1 MDIFGRVMYNI
12 SDISIGMWKSMPENA
27 LQHSGISSAKRRILI
42 VAGDPSRQR
51 FLAEALQAQY
61 DVAFAQTGAEA
72 LDMIYESKELLA
84 LVLLDFALPDNQ
96 GRAILKQVSEDPL
109 LKSVSVIVMSRDRQD
124 EVYALN
130 NGAMDFILK
139 PCDLSGVVL
148 ARVRH
153 VIELSETRSII
164 RSTERDQL
172 TGLYN
177 KDYFFNYA
185 NQYDVY
191 HQDMDMDAMV
201 VNISHFHMINERHG
215 KAYGDDVLRRVGR
228 KLQAFVSGEGGIVCR
243 RDGDT
248 FLIYCPHCENYN
260 EILEDAASG
269 MDSKVR
275 LRMGVYPR
283 VDKSLDIERRFDR
296 AKLASDM
303 VRDSFTK
310 TVALYDEQMHHL
322 EIYTEQL
329 LEDFP
334 TAITE
339 KQFVVHYQPKFAI
352 QGTMPVLNSA
362 EALVRWRHPRFGMI
376 SPAHFIPLFESNG
389 LIRQLD
395 SFVWR
400 EVAAQ
405 MRDWKDRLGMCV
417 PVSVN
422 VSRVDIFDYD
432 LVDHMKA
439 LIRKFDLSPDEFL
452 LEITESA
459 YTQDS
464 TQIINTVKA
473 LREAGFHIEI
483 DDFGSGYSS
492 LNMIST
498 LPMDALKLDMEFMH
512 NAFKERKNTRM
523 LDAVIDIAYSL
534 DVPTIAEG
542 VETAEQ
548 MFALKAMGCD
558 IVQGFYFSKPLPA
571 DEFECFLLE
580 KKNGRS
586 YKPGQD
592 RESKVRAAEQFA
604 YEALHDPLTGLY
616 NHSAYKMLLKDAD
629 QRNIALI
636 LIDVDDY
643 DAIVEQHGT
652 ETTDRMS
659 ELLAEVL
666 RHNFRSVDFICR
678 IAKDEYAVIMTRV
691 NNSMSQ
697 LVRDKMERINAMLND
712 QHEGL
717 PHIGLSVGVAFAD
730 RENPQGDIFHDA
742 DQMLQQMKNMKASG
756 CAIF

>member
-1 MDIFGRVMYNI
+1 
-12 SDISIGMWKSMPENA
+12 MPDNA
-27 LQHSGISSAKRRILI
+27 MQHSGKNGSKRRILI

-51 FLAEALQAQY
+51 FLSEALQAQY
-61 DVAFAQTGAEA
+61 DVVYAQTGAEA
-72 LDMIYESKELLA
+72 LETGYASKDLLA
-84 LVLLDFALPDNQ
+84 LVLLDFALPDAQ
-96 GRAILKQVSEDPL
+96 GKAILKQITEDPM

-139 PCDLSGVVL
+139 PCDLTGVVL

-153 VIELSETRSII
+153 VIELSENRSII

-177 KDYFFNYA
+177 KDFFFSYA

-215 KAYGDDVLRRVGR
+215 KAYGDDVLRRVGG
-228 KLQAFVSGEGGIVCR
+228 KILESVFDEGGIVCR

-248 FLIYCPHCENYN
+248 FLIYCPHRENY
-260 EILEDAASG
+260 EDILEMAATG
-269 MDSKVR
+269 MDSRVR
-275 LRMGVYPR
+275 LRMGVYPH

-296 AKLASDM
+296 AKLASDT

-310 TVALYDEQMHHL
+310 TVGLYDEQMHRT

-334 TAITE
+334 TAIAE
-339 KQFVVHYQPKFAI
+339 KQFVVFYQPKFAI

-362 EALVRWRHPRFGMI
+362 EALVRWNHPRFGMV
-376 SPAHFIPLFESNG
+376 SPANFIPLFESNG

-405 MRDWKDRLGMCV
+405 MRDWKDRVGICV

-432 LVDHMKA
+432 LVDHMKG
-439 LIRKFDLSPDEFL
+439 LIREFDLSPDEFL

-459 YTQDS
+459 YTQNS
-464 TQIINTVKA
+464 AQIISTVNA

-512 NAFKERKNTRM
+512 NAFKERKNTKM

-534 DVPTIAEG
+534 EVPTIAEG

-571 DEFECFLLE
+571 AEFERFLVE
-580 KKNGRS
+580 KKQGRS
-586 YKPGQD
+586 YRPD
-592 RESKVRAAEQFA
+592 RDKESKVRAAEQFA

-616 NHSAYKMLLKDAD
+616 NHSAYTMLLKDAD

-636 LIDVDDY
+636 LADVDDY
-643 DAIVEQHGT
+643 DAILAGQGEAVAN
-652 ETTDRMS
+652 RM
-659 ELLAEVL
+659 AEVVADVL

-678 IAKDEYAVIMTRV
+678 IANDEYAVIMTRV
-691 NNSMSQ
+691 NNEMKPLIRQ
-697 LVRDKMERINAMLND
+697 KVERINAMLRERQGD
-712 QHEGL
+712 L
-717 PHIGLSVGVAFAD
+717 PPINLSVGVAFAD

-742 DQMLQQMKNMKASG
+742 DQMLQQMKNMKSSG

>member
-1 MDIFGRVMYNI
+1 
-12 SDISIGMWKSMPENA
+12 MPENA
-27 LQHSGISSAKRRILI
+27 SPQSGTNNKKRRILI

-51 FLAEALQAQY
+51 FLGEALQAQY
-61 DVAFAQTGAEA
+61 DVIYAQTGEQA
-72 LDMIYESKELLA
+72 LESIYESKDLLA
-84 LVLLDFALPDNQ
+84 LVLLDFALPDDQ
-96 GRAILKQVSEDPL
+96 GRAILKQVSEDPV
-109 LKSVSVIVMSRDRQD
+109 LKRVSVIVMSRDRQD

-153 VIELSETRSII
+153 VIELTENRNII

-177 KDYFFNYA
+177 KDFFFNYA

-201 VNISHFHMINERHG
+201 VNISHFHLINERHG
-215 KAYGDDVLRRVGR
+215 KAFGDDVLRRVGQ
-228 KLQAFVSGEGGIVCR
+228 KIQQSVAGDGGIVCR

-248 FLIYCPHCENYN
+248 FLIYCPHRSSYGD
-260 EILEDAASG
+260 ILEEATTG
-269 MDSKVR
+269 MDSRVR
-275 LRMGVYPR
+275 LRMGVYPS
-283 VDKSLDIERRFDR
+283 VDKTLDIERRFDR
-296 AKLASDM
+296 AKLASDT

-310 TVALYDEQMHHL
+310 NVALYDEQMHRS
-322 EIYTEQL
+322 EVYTEQL

-334 TAITE
+334 AAIAE
-339 KQFVVHYQPKFAI
+339 KQFLVYYQPKFAI
-352 QGTMPVLNSA
+352 QATMPVLNSA
-362 EALVRWRHPRFGMI
+362 EALVRWNHPRFGMI
-376 SPAHFIPLFESNG
+376 SPAEFIPLFESNG
-389 LIRQLD
+389 LIRRLD
-395 SFVWR
+395 SYVWR
-400 EVAAQ
+400 EVAIQ
-405 MRDWKDRLGMCV
+405 MRDWKDRLGICV

-432 LVDHMKA
+432 LVDHMKG
-439 LIRKFDLSPDEFL
+439 LIREFDLSPDEFL

-464 TQIINTVKA
+464 AQIISTVKA
-473 LREAGFHIEI
+473 LREVGFHIEI

-512 NAFKERKNTRM
+512 NAFKERKNTKM

-534 DVPTIAEG
+534 EVPTIAEG

-558 IVQGFYFSKPLPA
+558 IVQGYYFSRPLPPEA
-571 DEFECFLLE
+571 FERYLLE
-580 KKNGRS
+580 KKNGRGFR
-586 YKPGQD
+586 PD
-592 RESKVRAAEQFA
+592 RDKESKVRAVEQFA

-616 NHSAYKMLLKDAD
+616 NHSAYKVLLKDAD

-636 LIDVDDY
+636 LADVDDY
-643 DAIVEQHGT
+643 DAIRAEHGQQT
-652 ETTDRMS
+652 ADRMA
-659 ELLAEVL
+659 ELVADVL
-666 RHNFRSVDFICR
+666 RHNFRSVDFVCR
-678 IAKDEYAVIMTRV
+678 ISEDEYAVIMTRV
-691 NNSMSQ
+691 NNDMKPLIRQ
-697 LVRDKMERINAMLND
+697 KMERINAMLIERQGD
-712 QHEGL
+712 L
-717 PHIGLSVGVAFAD
+717 PPINLSVGVAFAD

-742 DQMLQQMKNMKASG
+742 DQMLQQMKSVKTSG

>member
-1 MDIFGRVMYNI
+1 
-12 SDISIGMWKSMPENA
+12 MPDNNA
-27 LQHSGISSAKRRILI
+27 QHSGINSPKRRILI

-51 FLAEALQAQY
+51 FLGDALQAQY
-61 DVAFAQTGAEA
+61 DIIFAQTGAQALEA
-72 LDMIYESKELLA
+72 VYGSKDLLA
-84 LVLLDFALPDNQ
+84 LVLLDFALPDAQ
-96 GRAILKQVSEDPL
+96 GKAILKQICEDPM
-109 LKSVSVIVMSRDRQD
+109 LKSVSVIAMSRDRQD

-130 NGAMDFILK
+130 IGAMDFILK

-153 VIELSETRSII
+153 VIELTENRNII

-177 KDYFFNYA
+177 KDFFFNYA

-191 HQDMDMDAMV
+191 HPDMDMDAIV

-215 KAYGDDVLRRVGR
+215 KAYGDDVLRRVGSR
-228 KLQAFVSGEGGIVCR
+228 IRQSVSGEDGIVCR

-248 FLIYCPHCENYN
+248 FLIYCPHRDKYED
-260 EILEDAASG
+260 ILEDATSG
-269 MDSKVR
+269 MDSRVR
-275 LRMGVYPR
+275 LRMGVYPH
-283 VDKSLDIERRFDR
+283 VDKQLDIERRFDR
-296 AKLASDM
+296 AKLASDT

-310 TVALYDEQMHHL
+310 TVALYDEQMHRS
-322 EIYTEQL
+322 EVYTEQL

-334 TAITE
+334 TAIAE
-339 KQFVVHYQPKFAI
+339 KQFVVYYQPKFAI

-362 EALVRWRHPRFGMI
+362 EALVRWNHPRFGLV
-376 SPAHFIPLFESNG
+376 SPGNFIPLFESNG
-389 LIRQLD
+389 LIRRLD
-395 SFVWR
+395 SYVWR
-400 EVAAQ
+400 EVAMQ
-405 MRDWKDRLGMCV
+405 MRDWKDRLGICV

-432 LVDHMKA
+432 LVDHMKG
-439 LIRKFDLSPDEFL
+439 LIREFDLSPDEFL

-464 TQIINTVKA
+464 AQIISTVKA

-512 NAFKERKNTRM
+512 NAFKERKNTKM

-534 DVPTIAEG
+534 EVPTIAEG

-548 MFALKAMGCD
+548 MFALKEMGCD
-558 IVQGFYFSKPLPA
+558 IVQGFYFSRPLPPE
-571 DEFECFLLE
+571 EFERFLLE

-586 YKPGQD
+586 HRSD
-592 RESKVRAAEQFA
+592 RDKESKVRAAEQFA

-616 NHSAYKMLLKDAD
+616 NHSAYKVLLKDAD

-636 LIDVDDY
+636 LADVDDY
-643 DAIVEQHGT
+643 EAILAERGQ
-652 ETTDRMS
+652 ETVDRM
-659 ELLAEVL
+659 AEVVADVL

-678 IAKDEYAVIMTRV
+678 ISNDEYAVIMTRV
-691 NNSMSQ
+691 NNEMKPLIRQ
-697 LVRDKMERINAMLND
+697 KMERINAMLRERQGD
-712 QHEGL
+712 L
-717 PHIGLSVGVAFAD
+717 PPINLSVGVAFAD

-742 DQMLQQMKNMKASG
+742 DQMLQQMKSVKSSG

>member
-1 MDIFGRVMYNI
+1 
-12 SDISIGMWKSMPENA
+12 MPENA
-27 LQHSGISSAKRRILI
+27 SPQGGTNNKKRRILI

-51 FLAEALQAQY
+51 FLGEALQAQY
-61 DVAFAQTGAEA
+61 DVIYAQTGEQA
-72 LDMIYESKELLA
+72 LESIYESKDLLA
-84 LVLLDFALPDNQ
+84 LVLLDFALPDDR
-96 GRAILKQVSEDPL
+96 GRAILKQVSEDPV
-109 LKSVSVIVMSRDRQD
+109 LKRVSVIVMSRDRQD

-153 VIELSETRSII
+153 VIELTENRNII

-177 KDYFFNYA
+177 KDFFFNYA

-201 VNISHFHMINERHG
+201 VNISHFHLINERHG
-215 KAYGDDVLRRVGR
+215 KAFGDDVLRRVGQR
-228 KLQAFVSGEGGIVCR
+228 IQQSVAGDGGIVCR

-248 FLIYCPHCENYN
+248 FLIYCPHRGSYGD
-260 EILEDAASG
+260 ILEEATTG
-269 MDSKVR
+269 MDSRVR
-275 LRMGVYPR
+275 LRMGVYPS
-283 VDKSLDIERRFDR
+283 VDKTLDIERRFDR
-296 AKLASDM
+296 AKLASDT

-310 TVALYDEQMHHL
+310 NVALYDEQMHRS
-322 EIYTEQL
+322 EVYTEQL

-334 TAITE
+334 TAIAE
-339 KQFVVHYQPKFAI
+339 KQFVVYYQPKFAI
-352 QGTMPVLNSA
+352 QATMPVLNSA
-362 EALVRWRHPRFGMI
+362 EALVRWNHPRFGMI
-376 SPAHFIPLFESNG
+376 SPGSFIPLFESNG
-389 LIRQLD
+389 LIRRLD
-395 SFVWR
+395 SYVWR
-400 EVAAQ
+400 EAAIQ
-405 MRDWKDRLGMCV
+405 MRDWKDRLGICV

-432 LVDHMKA
+432 LVDHMKG
-439 LIRKFDLSPDEFL
+439 LIREFDLSPDEFL

-464 TQIINTVKA
+464 AQIISTVKA

-512 NAFKERKNTRM
+512 NAFKERKNTKM

-534 DVPTIAEG
+534 EVPTIAEG

-558 IVQGFYFSKPLPA
+558 IVQGYYFSRPLPPE
-571 DEFECFLLE
+571 EFERYLLE
-580 KKNGRS
+580 KKNGR
-586 YKPGQD
+586 GFRLD
-592 RESKVRAAEQFA
+592 RDKETKVRATEQFA

-616 NHSAYKMLLKDAD
+616 NHSAYKVLLKDAD

-636 LIDVDDY
+636 LADVDDY
-643 DAIVEQHGT
+643 DAIRAEHGQQT
-652 ETTDRMS
+652 ADRMA
-659 ELLAEVL
+659 ELVADVL
-666 RHNFRSVDFICR
+666 RHNFRSVDFVCR
-678 IAKDEYAVIMTRV
+678 ISEDEYAVIMTRV
-691 NNSMSQ
+691 NNDMKPLIRQ
-697 LVRDKMERINAMLND
+697 KMERINAMLIERQGD
-712 QHEGL
+712 L
-717 PHIGLSVGVAFAD
+717 PPINLSVGVAFAD

-742 DQMLQQMKNMKASG
+742 DQMLQQMKSVKTSG

>member
-1 MDIFGRVMYNI
+1 
-12 SDISIGMWKSMPENA
+12 MPDNA
-27 LQHSGISSAKRRILI
+27 LQHSGINGSKRRILI

-51 FLAEALQAQY
+51 FLSDALQAQY
-61 DVAFAQTGAEA
+61 DVIYAQTGTEA
-72 LDMIYESKELLA
+72 LEMVYESKDLLA
-84 LVLLDFALPDNQ
+84 LVLLDFALPDAQ
-96 GRAILKQVSEDPL
+96 GKAILKQVTEDPL

-139 PCDLSGVVL
+139 PCDLNGVVL

-153 VIELSETRSII
+153 VIELSENRNII

-177 KDYFFNYA
+177 KDFFFSYA

-215 KAYGDDVLRRVGR
+215 KAYGDDVLRRVGG
-228 KLQAFVSGEGGIVCR
+228 KILESVFDEGGIVCR

-248 FLIYCPHCENYN
+248 FLIYCPHRENY
-260 EILEDAASG
+260 EDILEMAATG
-269 MDSKVR
+269 MDSRVR
-275 LRMGVYPR
+275 LRMGVYPH

-296 AKLASDM
+296 AKLASDT

-310 TVALYDEQMHHL
+310 TVGLYDEQMHRT

-334 TAITE
+334 TAIAE
-339 KQFVVHYQPKFAI
+339 KQFVVFYQPKFAI

-362 EALVRWRHPRFGMI
+362 EALVRWNHPRFGMV
-376 SPAHFIPLFESNG
+376 SPANFIPLFESNG

-405 MRDWKDRLGMCV
+405 MRDWKDRVGICV

-432 LVDHMKA
+432 LVDHMKG
-439 LIRKFDLSPDEFL
+439 LIREFDLSPDEFL

-459 YTQDS
+459 YTQNS
-464 TQIINTVKA
+464 AQIISTVNA

-512 NAFKERKNTRM
+512 NAFKERKNTKM

-534 DVPTIAEG
+534 EVPTIAEG

-571 DEFECFLLE
+571 AEFERFLVE
-580 KKNGRS
+580 KKQGRS
-586 YKPGQD
+586 YRPD
-592 RESKVRAAEQFA
+592 RDKESKVRAAEQFA

-616 NHSAYKMLLKDAD
+616 NHSAYTMLLKDAD

-636 LIDVDDY
+636 LADVDDY
-643 DAIVEQHGT
+643 DAILAGQGEAVAN
-652 ETTDRMS
+652 RM
-659 ELLAEVL
+659 AEVVADVL

-678 IAKDEYAVIMTRV
+678 IANDEYAVIMTRV
-691 NNSMSQ
+691 NNEMKPLIRQ
-697 LVRDKMERINAMLND
+697 KVERINAMLRERQGD
-712 QHEGL
+712 L
-717 PHIGLSVGVAFAD
+717 PPINLSVGVAFAD

-742 DQMLQQMKNMKASG
+742 DQMLQQMKNMKSSG

>member
-1 MDIFGRVMYNI
+1 
-12 SDISIGMWKSMPENA
+12 MPDNA
-27 LQHSGISSAKRRILI
+27 MQHSGKNGSKRRILI

-51 FLAEALQAQY
+51 FLSEALQAQY
-61 DVAFAQTGAEA
+61 DVVYAQTGAEA
-72 LDMIYESKELLA
+72 LETVYDSKDLLA
-84 LVLLDFALPDNQ
+84 LVLLDFALPDAQ
-96 GRAILKQVSEDPL
+96 GKAILKQITEDPM

-139 PCDLSGVVL
+139 PCDLTGVVL

-153 VIELSETRSII
+153 VIELSENRSII

-177 KDYFFNYA
+177 KDFFFSYA

-215 KAYGDDVLRRVGR
+215 KAYGDDVLRRVGG
-228 KLQAFVSGEGGIVCR
+228 KILESVFDEGGIVCR

-248 FLIYCPHCENYN
+248 FLIYCPHRENY
-260 EILEDAASG
+260 EDILEMAATG
-269 MDSKVR
+269 MDSRVR
-275 LRMGVYPR
+275 LRMGVYPH

-296 AKLASDM
+296 AKLASDT

-310 TVALYDEQMHHL
+310 TVGLYDEQMHRT

-334 TAITE
+334 TAIAE
-339 KQFVVHYQPKFAI
+339 KQFVVFYQPKFAI

-362 EALVRWRHPRFGMI
+362 EALVRWNHPRFGMV
-376 SPAHFIPLFESNG
+376 SPANFIPLFESNG

-405 MRDWKDRLGMCV
+405 MRDWKDRVGICV

-432 LVDHMKA
+432 LVDHMKG
-439 LIRKFDLSPDEFL
+439 LIREFDLSPDEFL

-459 YTQDS
+459 YTQNS
-464 TQIINTVKA
+464 AQIISTVNA

-512 NAFKERKNTRM
+512 NAFKERKNTKM

-534 DVPTIAEG
+534 EVPTIAEG

-571 DEFECFLLE
+571 AEFERFLVE
-580 KKNGRS
+580 KKQGRS
-586 YKPGQD
+586 YRPD
-592 RESKVRAAEQFA
+592 RDKESKVRAAEQFA

-616 NHSAYKMLLKDAD
+616 NHSAYTMLLKDAD

-636 LIDVDDY
+636 LADVDDY
-643 DAIVEQHGT
+643 DAILAGQGEAVAN
-652 ETTDRMS
+652 RM
-659 ELLAEVL
+659 AEVVADVL

-678 IAKDEYAVIMTRV
+678 IANDEYAVIMTRV
-691 NNSMSQ
+691 NNEMKPLIRQ
-697 LVRDKMERINAMLND
+697 KVERINAMLRERQGD
-712 QHEGL
+712 L
-717 PHIGLSVGVAFAD
+717 PPINLSVGVAFAD

-742 DQMLQQMKNMKASG
+742 DQMLQQMKNMKSSG

>member
-1 MDIFGRVMYNI
+1 
-12 SDISIGMWKSMPENA
+12 MPGNA
-27 LQHSGISSAKRRILI
+27 SPQSGTNNKKRRILI

-51 FLAEALQAQY
+51 FLGEALQAQY
-61 DVAFAQTGAEA
+61 DVIYAQTGEQA
-72 LDMIYESKELLA
+72 LESIYESKDLLA
-84 LVLLDFALPDNQ
+84 LVLLDFALPDDR
-96 GRAILKQVSEDPL
+96 GRAILKQVSEDPV
-109 LKSVSVIVMSRDRQD
+109 LKRVSVIVMSRDRQD

-153 VIELSETRSII
+153 VIELTENRNII

-177 KDYFFNYA
+177 KDFFFNYA

-201 VNISHFHMINERHG
+201 VNISHFHLINERHG
-215 KAYGDDVLRRVGR
+215 KAFGDDVLRRVGGR
-228 KLQAFVSGEGGIVCR
+228 IQQSVAGDGGIVCR
-243 RDGDT
+243 RDGDA
-248 FLIYCPHCENYN
+248 FLIYCPHRGSYGD
-260 EILEDAASG
+260 ILEEATTG
-269 MDSKVR
+269 MDSRVR
-275 LRMGVYPR
+275 LRMGVYPS
-283 VDKSLDIERRFDR
+283 VDKTLDIERRFDR
-296 AKLASDM
+296 AKLASDT

-310 TVALYDEQMHHL
+310 NVALYDEQMHRS
-322 EIYTEQL
+322 EVYTEQL

-334 TAITE
+334 TAIAE
-339 KQFVVHYQPKFAI
+339 KQFVVYYQPKFAI
-352 QGTMPVLNSA
+352 QATMPVLNSA
-362 EALVRWRHPRFGMI
+362 EALVRWNHPRLGMI
-376 SPAHFIPLFESNG
+376 SPGSFIPLFESNG
-389 LIRQLD
+389 LIRRLD
-395 SFVWR
+395 SYVWR

-405 MRDWKDRLGMCV
+405 MRDWKDRLGICV

-439 LIRKFDLSPDEFL
+439 LIREFDLSPDEFL
-452 LEITESA
+452 LEVTESA

-464 TQIINTVKA
+464 AQIISTVKA

-492 LNMIST
+492 LNMISA

-512 NAFKERKNTRM
+512 NAFKERKNTKM

-534 DVPTIAEG
+534 EVPTIAEG

-558 IVQGFYFSKPLPA
+558 IVQGYYFSRPLPPE
-571 DEFECFLLE
+571 EFERYLLE
-580 KKNGRS
+580 KKNGR
-586 YKPGQD
+586 GFRLD
-592 RESKVRAAEQFA
+592 RDKETKVRAAEQFA

-616 NHSAYKMLLKDAD
+616 NHSAYKVLLKDAD

-636 LIDVDDY
+636 LADVDDY
-643 DAIVEQHGT
+643 DAIRAEHGQQT
-652 ETTDRMS
+652 ADRMA
-659 ELLAEVL
+659 ELVADVL
-666 RHNFRSVDFICR
+666 RHNFRSVDFVCR
-678 IAKDEYAVIMTRV
+678 ISEDEYAVIMTRV
-691 NNSMSQ
+691 NNDMKPLIRQ
-697 LVRDKMERINAMLND
+697 KMERINAMLIERQGD
-712 QHEGL
+712 L
-717 PHIGLSVGVAFAD
+717 PPINLSVGVAFAD

-742 DQMLQQMKNMKASG
+742 DQMLQQMKSVKTSG

>member
-1 MDIFGRVMYNI
+1 
-12 SDISIGMWKSMPENA
+12 MPENA
-27 LQHSGISSAKRRILI
+27 SPQSGTNNKKRRILI

-51 FLAEALQAQY
+51 FLGEALQAQY
-61 DVAFAQTGAEA
+61 DVIYAQTGEQA
-72 LDMIYESKELLA
+72 LESIYESKDLLA
-84 LVLLDFALPDNQ
+84 LVLLDFALPDDR
-96 GRAILKQVSEDPL
+96 GRAILKQVSEDPV
-109 LKSVSVIVMSRDRQD
+109 LKRVSVIVMSRDRQD

-153 VIELSETRSII
+153 VIELTENRNII

-177 KDYFFNYA
+177 KDFFFNYA

-191 HQDMDMDAMV
+191 HQDMEMDAMV
-201 VNISHFHMINERHG
+201 VNISHFHLINERHG
-215 KAYGDDVLRRVGR
+215 KSFGDDVLRRVGQ
-228 KLQAFVSGEGGIVCR
+228 KIQQSVAGDGGIVCR

-248 FLIYCPHCENYN
+248 FLIYCPHRGSYGD
-260 EILEDAASG
+260 ILEEATTG
-269 MDSKVR
+269 MDSRVR
-275 LRMGVYPR
+275 LRMGVYPS
-283 VDKSLDIERRFDR
+283 VDKTLDIERRFDR
-296 AKLASDM
+296 AKLASDT

-310 TVALYDEQMHHL
+310 NVALYDEQMHRS
-322 EIYTEQL
+322 EVYTEQL

-334 TAITE
+334 AAIAE
-339 KQFVVHYQPKFAI
+339 KQFLVYYQPKFAI
-352 QGTMPVLNSA
+352 QATMPVLNSA
-362 EALVRWRHPRFGMI
+362 EALVRWNHPRFGMI
-376 SPAHFIPLFESNG
+376 SPAEFIPLFESNG
-389 LIRQLD
+389 LIRRLD
-395 SFVWR
+395 SYVWR
-400 EVAAQ
+400 EVAIQ
-405 MRDWKDRLGMCV
+405 MRDWKDRLGICV

-432 LVDHMKA
+432 LVDHMKG
-439 LIRKFDLSPDEFL
+439 LIREFDLSPDEFL

-464 TQIINTVKA
+464 AQIISTVKA

-512 NAFKERKNTRM
+512 NAFKERKNTKM

-534 DVPTIAEG
+534 EVPTIAEG

-558 IVQGFYFSKPLPA
+558 IVQGYYFSRPLPPE
-571 DEFECFLLE
+571 EFERYLLE
-580 KKNGRS
+580 KKNGR
-586 YKPGQD
+586 GFRLD
-592 RESKVRAAEQFA
+592 RDKETKVRAAEQFA

-616 NHSAYKMLLKDAD
+616 NHSAYKVLLKDAD

-636 LIDVDDY
+636 LADVDDY
-643 DAIVEQHGT
+643 DAIRAEHGQQT
-652 ETTDRMS
+652 ADRMA
-659 ELLAEVL
+659 ELVADVL
-666 RHNFRSVDFICR
+666 RHNFRSVDFVCR
-678 IAKDEYAVIMTRV
+678 ISEDEYAVIMTRV
-691 NNSMSQ
+691 NNDMKPLIRQ
-697 LVRDKMERINAMLND
+697 KMERINAMLLERQGD
-712 QHEGL
+712 L
-717 PHIGLSVGVAFAD
+717 PPINLSVGVAFAD

-742 DQMLQQMKNMKASG
+742 DQMLQQMKSVKTSG

>member
-1 MDIFGRVMYNI
+1 
-12 SDISIGMWKSMPENA
+12 MPDNA
-27 LQHSGISSAKRRILI
+27 LQHSGIDGGKRRILV

-51 FLAEALQAQY
+51 FLGDALRGQY
-61 DVAFAQTGAEA
+61 DVLYTQTGDEA
-72 LDMIYESKELLA
+72 LKIIYESKDLLA
-84 LVLLDFALPDNQ
+84 LVLLDFALPNDQ
-96 GRAILKQVSEDPL
+96 GRAVLKQVSEDPM
-109 LKSVSVIVMSRDRQD
+109 LKSVSVIVTSRDRQD

-153 VIELSETRSII
+153 VIELTENRNII

-177 KDYFFNYA
+177 KDFFFNYA
-185 NQYDVY
+185 NQFDVY
-191 HQDMDMDAMV
+191 HPDMDMDAIM

-215 KAYGDDVLRRVGR
+215 KTFGDDVLRRVGR
-228 KLQAFVSGEGGIVCR
+228 KLLESVSGDGGIVCR
-243 RDGDT
+243 RDSDT
-248 FLIYCPHCENYN
+248 FLIYCPHRDQYEA
-260 EILEDAASG
+260 ILEEAASG
-269 MDSKVR
+269 MDSRVR
-275 LRMGVYPR
+275 LRMGVYPN
-283 VDKSLDIERRFDR
+283 VDKQLDIERRFDR
-296 AKLASDM
+296 AKLASDT
-303 VRDSFTK
+303 VRDSYTK
-310 TVALYDEQMHHL
+310 TVAIYDEQLHEV

-334 TAITE
+334 EAIAQ

-352 QGTMPVLNSA
+352 QATMPVLNSA
-362 EALVRWRHPRFGMI
+362 EALVRWQHPRFGLI
-376 SPAHFIPLFESNG
+376 SPGCFIPLFESNG
-389 LIRQLD
+389 LIRELD
-395 SFVWR
+395 SYVWR

-405 MRDWKDRLGMCV
+405 IHDWKTRLGVCV

-439 LIRKFDLSPDEFL
+439 LLREFDLSPDEFL

-464 TQIINTVKA
+464 AQIIDTVKA

-558 IVQGFYFSKPLPA
+558 IVQGFYFSKPLPP
-571 DEFECFLLE
+571 EQFERFLLE
-580 KKNGRS
+580 KKNGRH
-586 YKPGQD
+586 YKPD
-592 RESKVRAAEQFA
+592 KEKERKVRAAEQFA

-616 NHSAYKMLLKDAD
+616 NHSAYKVLLKDAD

-636 LIDVDDY
+636 LVDVDNY
-643 DAIVEQHGT
+643 EAIVAQYGEDKADDVSEQVA
-652 ETTDRMS
+652 D
-659 ELLAEVL
+659 VL
-666 RHNFRSVDFICR
+666 RHNFRSVDFVCR
-678 IAKDEYAVIMTRV
+678 IASDEYAVIMTRV
-691 NNSMSQ
+691 NNAMSPLIQ
-697 LVRDKMERINAMLND
+697 EKMERINAMLREKQDEN
-712 QHEGL
+712 HL
-717 PHIGLSVGVAFAD
+717 PAVDLSVGVAFAD

-742 DQMLQQMKNMKASG
+742 DMMLQQMKRMKVSG

>member
-1 MDIFGRVMYNI
+1 
-12 SDISIGMWKSMPENA
+12 MPDNA
-27 LQHSGISSAKRRILI
+27 MQHSGINGSKRRILI

-51 FLAEALQAQY
+51 FLSEALQGQY
-61 DVAFAQTGAEA
+61 DVVYAQTGAEA
-72 LDMIYESKELLA
+72 LEAVYGGKDLLA
-84 LVLLDFALPDNQ
+84 LVLLDFALPDSQ
-96 GRAILKQVSEDPL
+96 GKGILKQITEDPM

-139 PCDLSGVVL
+139 PCDLTGVVL

-153 VIELSETRSII
+153 VIELSENRSII

-177 KDYFFNYA
+177 KDFFFNYA

-215 KAYGDDVLRRVGR
+215 KAYGDDVLRRVGG
-228 KLQAFVSGEGGIVCR
+228 KILQSVSGEGGIVCR

-248 FLIYCPHCENYN
+248 FLIYCPHRDNY
-260 EILEDAASG
+260 EAILKEAATG
-269 MDSKVR
+269 MDSRVR
-275 LRMGVYPR
+275 LRMGVYPH

-296 AKLASDM
+296 AKLASDT

-310 TVALYDEQMHHL
+310 TVGLYDEQMHRT

-334 TAITE
+334 TAIAE
-339 KQFVVHYQPKFAI
+339 KQFVVYYQPKFAI

-362 EALVRWRHPRFGMI
+362 EALVRWNHPRFGMV
-376 SPAHFIPLFESNG
+376 SPGNFIPLFESNG

-405 MRDWKDRLGMCV
+405 MRDWKDRLGICV

-432 LVDHMKA
+432 LVDHMKG
-439 LIRKFDLSPDEFL
+439 LIREFGLSPDEFL

-459 YTQDS
+459 YTQNS
-464 TQIINTVKA
+464 AQIISTVNA

-512 NAFKERKNTRM
+512 NAFKERKNTKM

-534 DVPTIAEG
+534 EVPTIAEG

-571 DEFECFLLE
+571 AEFERFLLE
-580 KKNGRS
+580 KKNGRT
-586 YKPGQD
+586 YQPD
-592 RESKVRAAEQFA
+592 RDKESKVRAAEQFA

-636 LIDVDDY
+636 LADVDDY
-643 DAIVEQHGT
+643 DAIRAEQGEAVT
-652 ETTDRMS
+652 NRMS
-659 ELLAEVL
+659 ELVADVL

-678 IAKDEYAVIMTRV
+678 IAMDEYAVIMTRV
-691 NNSMSQ
+691 NNDMKPLIQ
-697 LVRDKMERINAMLND
+697 QKVERINAMLRERQGD
-712 QHEGL
+712 L
-717 PHIGLSVGVAFAD
+717 PPINLSVGVAFAD

-742 DQMLQQMKNMKASG
+742 DQMLQQMKNVKSTG

>member
-1 MDIFGRVMYNI
+1 
-12 SDISIGMWKSMPENA
+12 MPDNA
-27 LQHSGISSAKRRILI
+27 MQHSGINGSKRRILI

-51 FLAEALQAQY
+51 FLSEALQGQY
-61 DVAFAQTGAEA
+61 DVVYVQTGAEA
-72 LDMIYESKELLA
+72 LEAVYEGKDLLA
-84 LVLLDFALPDNQ
+84 LVLLDFALPGDQ
-96 GRAILKQVSEDPL
+96 GKAILKQVTEDPL
-109 LKSVSVIVMSRDRQD
+109 LKSVSVIVMSRDRED

-139 PCDLSGVVL
+139 PCDLTGVVL

-153 VIELSETRSII
+153 VIELSENRNII

-177 KDYFFNYA
+177 KDFFFNYA

-191 HQDMDMDAMV
+191 HQEMDMDAIV

-228 KLQAFVSGEGGIVCR
+228 KILESVSGEGGIVCR

-248 FLIYCPHCENYN
+248 FLIYCPHRGRYED
-260 EILEDAASG
+260 ILKEATTG
-269 MDSKVR
+269 MDSRVR
-275 LRMGVYPR
+275 LRMGVYPN

-296 AKLASDM
+296 AKLASDT
-303 VRDSFTK
+303 VRDSFTR
-310 TVALYDEQMHHL
+310 TVALYDEQMHRT
-322 EIYTEQL
+322 EVFTEQL

-334 TAITE
+334 AAIAE
-339 KQFVVHYQPKFAI
+339 KQFTVYYQPKFAI
-352 QGTMPVLNSA
+352 QATMPVLNSA
-362 EALVRWRHPRFGMI
+362 EALVRWKHPRFGMI
-376 SPAHFIPLFESNG
+376 SPASFIPLFESNG

-405 MRDWKDRLGMCV
+405 MRDWKDRLGICV

-432 LVDHMKA
+432 LVDHMKG
-439 LIRKFDLSPDEFL
+439 LIREFDLSPDEFL

-464 TQIINTVKA
+464 AQIISTVNA

-512 NAFKERKNTRM
+512 NAFKERKNTKM

-534 DVPTIAEG
+534 EVPTIAEG

-548 MFALKAMGCD
+548 MFALKEMGCD
-558 IVQGFYFSKPLPA
+558 IVQGFYFSRPLPPEA
-571 DEFECFLLE
+571 FERFLLE

-586 YKPGQD
+586 YKPD
-592 RESKVRAAEQFA
+592 RDKESKVRAAEQFA

-636 LIDVDDY
+636 LADVDGY
-643 DAIVEQHGT
+643 DAI
-652 ETTDRMS
+652 
-659 ELLAEVL
+659 LAERGQETVDAMAELVADVL

-678 IAKDEYAVIMTRV
+678 IAADEFAVIMTRV
-691 NNSMSQ
+691 NNEMKP
-697 LVRDKMERINAMLND
+697 LIREKMERINAMLRERQGD
-712 QHEGL
+712 L
-717 PHIGLSVGVAFAD
+717 PPINLSVGVAFAD

-742 DQMLQQMKNMKASG
+742 DQMLQQMKSVKTSG